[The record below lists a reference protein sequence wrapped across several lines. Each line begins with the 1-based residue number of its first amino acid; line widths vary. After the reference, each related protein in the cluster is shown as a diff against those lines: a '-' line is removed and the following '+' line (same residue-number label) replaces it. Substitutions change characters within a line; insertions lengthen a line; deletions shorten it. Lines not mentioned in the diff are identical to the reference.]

1 MKNPTKAQ
9 MKPITTIFSQS
20 GMRSTLLCLAI
31 SAFASS
37 ALAADGEKHAMPD
50 FTKGDSIPTN
60 AKHDWNLGPTGL
72 RGWMFCDKLVTTDA
86 RQIAITAVDKGS
98 PADGVVEVGDVLLGA
113 GGRPFS
119 FDPRTELGRAIT
131 EAETEAGSG
140 KLMLTRWRAGQTSE
154 IRVTIPILGT
164 FSETSPF
171 DCPKSKRILEQGIKT
186 LAERVLQPDYERRTD
201 GIPRS
206 LNALALLAGGGQEHL
221 PLVKREAQWAA
232 NFSTKSYSTWYY
244 GYVMT
249 FLAEYIM
256 ATGDESVLPG
266 LRRLALEAAN
276 GQSAVG
282 SWGHKFALPDG
293 RLSGY
298 GMMNAP
304 GLPLTIGLVLAR
316 DAGVKDPEVE
326 KSIELSARLIRF
338 YIGKGAVPYGD
349 HPAWTETH
357 EDNGKCGMAAVLF
370 QLLGE
375 AKGADFFTRMAVAS
389 HGNERD
395 GGHTGNF
402 FNVTW
407 SLPAIGQ
414 AGPHA
419 TGAWMHEFGTWYHD
433 LARRWDGTFP
443 HQGPPEPDY
452 DSYKGWD
459 ATGAYLLGYALPLK
473 RIVLTGKKPSVV
485 PQLNHVEAENLIAD
499 GSGWTNKDRK
509 SAYQKLTEAELLTR
523 LGSWSPI
530 VRERAAAELAA
541 RKPVPVSAIISLLD
555 SPSIEARLGACHAL
569 EELKSAAAPAVP
581 MLRQTLQH
589 SDLWLRVKAAD
600 ALAAIG
606 KPALP
611 ALPDIL
617 ARIAI
622 GPTDEDPRA
631 MEQRYLCGAVFD
643 KMLNDARKLEGVDR
657 EKLRAAIARGLENQ
671 DGHARSKVSEVY
683 QRLIFE
689 EIEPLLPA
697 ICDAVE
703 KPAPSGEMFADG
715 VRLNGLKLLA
725 AHHVEEGIMAC
736 ADYIRTQN
744 PWDSQERT
752 PQILEQLLK
761 YGAHAQTVVPKLRET
776 AEYFEQR
783 EPDFPKQLSLR
794 KAAAVRDAITRIEAS
809 TERPVLRQVKP

>member
-1 MKNPTKAQ
+1 MNRRPMK
-9 MKPITTIFSQS
+9 TTLISLTCAALIACAS
-20 GMRSTLLCLAI
+20 
-31 SAFASS
+31 SAFA
-37 ALAADGEKHAMPD
+37 AGGEKLTMPD
-50 FTKGDSIPTN
+50 FTKGDAIPDK
-60 AKHDWNLGPTGL
+60 AKKDWNLGPTGL
-72 RGWMFCDKLVTTDA
+72 RGWMFSDKLVTTDA

-98 PADGVVEVGDVLLGA
+98 PADGVLAVGDVLLGV
-113 GGRPFS
+113 GGKAFS
-119 FDPRTELGRAIT
+119 YDPRTELGKAIT
-131 EAETEAGSG
+131 AAESDAGGG
-140 KLMLTRWRAGQTSE
+140 KLALTRWRAGKSE
-154 IRVTIPILGT
+154 EVVVKLAVLGSYSAT
-164 FSETSPF
+164 APYG
-171 DCPKSKRILEQGIKT
+171 CAKSKRILEQGIKA
-186 LAERVLQPDYERRTD
+186 LAARVAQADYAKKTD

-206 LNALALLAGGGQEHL
+206 LNALALLASGDAAHL

-232 NFSTKSYSTWYY
+232 DFSTNSYSTWYY
-244 GYVMT
+244 GYVMML
-249 FLAEYIM
+249 LAEYIT

-304 GLPLTIGLVLAR
+304 GLPLTISLVMAR
-316 DAGVKDPEVE
+316 DAGVKDAEVARA
-326 KSIELSARLIRF
+326 IEMSARLMRF

-370 QLLGE
+370 QRLGE
-375 AKGADFFTRMAVAS
+375 AKGAEFFTRMAVAS

-395 GGHTGNF
+395 GGHTGNY
-402 FNVTW
+402 FNMTW

-414 AGPHA
+414 AGPQA
-419 TGAWMHEFGTWYHD
+419 TGAWMGEFGAWYHD

-443 HQGPPEPDY
+443 HQGPPEPDF

-473 RIVLTGKKPSVV
+473 KIVLTGKKPGVAT
-485 PQLNHVEAENLIAD
+485 QLNAAAAQSLIAD
-499 GSGWTNKDRK
+499 GRGWDNKDRK
-509 SAYQKLTEAELLTR
+509 SAYQKLSEAELLTR

-541 RKPVPVSAIISLLD
+541 RKPAPVPALIALLD
-555 SPSIEARLGACHAL
+555 SPSLDARIGACHAL
-569 EELKSAAAPAVP
+569 EELRGAAAPAVP
-581 MLRQTLQH
+581 QLRATLQH
-589 SDLWLRVKAAD
+589 PNLWLRVKAAD

-617 ARIAI
+617 DRIART
-622 GPTDEDPRA
+622 PEKDDPRA
-631 MEQRYLCGAVFD
+631 MEQRYLCGAVFE

-657 EKLRAAIARGLENQ
+657 EKLRTAIARGLQNQ
-671 DGHARSKVSEVY
+671 DGHARSKVSGIY
-683 QRLIFE
+683 ARLTFD
-689 EIEPLLPA
+689 EIKPLLPA
-697 ICDAVE
+697 IRDAIV

-715 VRLNGLKLLA
+715 VRLKGLKLLA
-725 AHHVEEGIMAC
+725 AHGIEEGIAAC

-744 PWDSQERT
+744 PWASQERIKE
-752 PQILEQLLK
+752 ILPILLQ
-761 YGAHAQTVVPKLRET
+761 YGAHAQTVIPQLREA

-783 EPDFPKQLSLR
+783 EPDFPKKLSLQ
-794 KAAAVRDAITRIEAS
+794 KAAAVREAIAKIEAS
-809 TERPVLRQVKP
+809 QERPELRRVK

>member
-1 MKNPTKAQ
+1 M
-9 MKPITTIFSQS
+9 FS
-20 GMRSTLLCLAI
+20 
-31 SAFASS
+31 
-37 ALAADGEKHAMPD
+37 
-50 FTKGDSIPTN
+50 
-60 AKHDWNLGPTGL
+60 
-72 RGWMFCDKLVTTDA
+72 DKLVTTDA
-86 RQIAITAVDKGS
+86 RQIAVTVVDQGS
-98 PADGVVEVGDVLLGA
+98 PADGVIAVGDVLLGA
-113 GGRPFS
+113 GGKPFS

-131 EAETEAGSG
+131 AAETEAGAG
-140 KLMLTRWRAGQTSE
+140 KLALTRWRAGKSE
-154 IRVTIPILGT
+154 EVVVKLPVMGT
-164 FSETSPF
+164 FSATAPF
-171 DCPKSKRILEQGIKT
+171 ACPKSKRIFEQGVKA
-186 LAERVLQPDYERRTD
+186 LAARMAVADYPKKTD

-206 LNALALLAGGGQEHL
+206 LNALALLASGDASHL

-232 NFSTKSYSTWYY
+232 DFSTDGYSTWYY
-244 GYVMT
+244 GYVMML
-249 FLAEYIM
+249 LAEYIT

-304 GLPLTIGLVLAR
+304 GLPLTIGLVMAR
-316 DAGVKDPEVE
+316 DAGVKDPKVARA
-326 KSIELSARLIRF
+326 IEMSARLMRF

-370 QLLGE
+370 QRLGE
-375 AKGADFFTRMAVAS
+375 AKGAEFFTRMAVAS

-402 FNVTW
+402 FNMTW

-419 TGAWMHEFGTWYHD
+419 TGAWMNEFGAWYHD
-433 LARRWDGTFP
+433 LARRGDGAFA

-473 RIVLTGKKPSVV
+473 KIVLTGKKPGVAT
-485 PQLNHVEAENLIAD
+485 QLPAATAQSLIAD
-499 GSGWTNKDRK
+499 GRGWTNKDRK
-509 SAYQKLTEAELLTR
+509 SAYQKLTEPELLTR

-541 RKPVPVSAIISLLD
+541 RKPAPVTAIIALLD
-555 SPSIEARLGACHAL
+555 SPSLDARIGACHAL
-569 EELKSAAAPAVP
+569 EELRGAAAPAVP
-581 MLRQTLQH
+581 QLRKTLQH
-589 SDLWLRVKAAD
+589 ADLWLRVKAAD

-606 KPALP
+606 KEALP

-617 ARIAI
+617 DRIART
-622 GPTDEDPRA
+622 PEKDDPRA
-631 MEQRYLCGAVFD
+631 MEQRYLCGAVFE
-643 KMLNDARKLEGVDR
+643 KMLNDAKKLEGVDR
-657 EKLRAAIARGLENQ
+657 EKLRTAIARGLQNQ
-671 DGHARSKVSEVY
+671 DGHARSKVSSIY
-683 QRLIFE
+683 ARLTFD
-689 EIEPLLPA
+689 EIAPLLPA
-697 ICDAVE
+697 IRDAIV

-715 VRLNGLKLLA
+715 VRLKGLKLLA
-725 AHHVEEGIMAC
+725 AHHVEEGIAAS
-736 ADYIRTQN
+736 ADYIRMQN
-744 PWDSQERT
+744 PWASQERIKE
-752 PQILEQLLK
+752 ILPILLQ
-761 YGAHAQTVVPKLRET
+761 YGAHAQTVIPKLREA

-783 EPDFPKQLSLR
+783 EPDFPKKLSLQ
-794 KAAAVRDAITRIEAS
+794 KAAAVREAIAKIEAS
-809 TERPVLRQVKP
+809 AERPELRRMK

>member
-1 MKNPTKAQ
+1 MT
-9 MKPITTIFSQS
+9 PITTKFLQS
-20 GMRSTLLCLAI
+20 MKAPFVCAAL
-31 SAFASS
+31 SAFACS
-37 ALAADGEKHAMPD
+37 ALAAGGEKLAMPD
-50 FTKGDSIPTN
+50 FTRGDTIPTN

-86 RQIAITAVDKGS
+86 RQIAVTAVDKGS
-98 PADGVVEVGDVLLGA
+98 PAHGVIEVGDVLLGA
-113 GGRPFS
+113 AGKPFS

-131 EAETEAGSG
+131 AAETEAGGG
-140 KLMLTRWRAGQTSE
+140 KLALTLWRAGQTSE
-154 IRVTIPILGT
+154 VMVTLPVLGT
-164 FSETSPF
+164 FSKTAPF
-171 DCPKSKRILEQGIKT
+171 DCPKSKRILEQGLKT
-186 LAERVLQPDYERRTD
+186 LAERVSQPGYGKQTD

-206 LNALALLAGGGQEHL
+206 LNALALLAGGDPAHL

-232 NFSTKSYSTWYY
+232 EFSTKGYSTWYY
-244 GYVMT
+244 GYVMM
-249 FLAEYIM
+249 LLSEYII
-256 ATGDESVLPG
+256 ATGDESVSPG

-304 GLPLTIGLVLAR
+304 GLPLTIGLVMAR
-316 DAGVKDPEVE
+316 DAGVKDPEVA
-326 KSIELSARLIRF
+326 KAIELSARLMRF

-370 QLLGE
+370 QRLHE
-375 AKGADFFTRMAVAS
+375 AKGAEFFTRMAVAS

-402 FNVTW
+402 FNITW

-433 LARRWDGTFP
+433 LARRWDGAFP
-443 HQGPPEPDY
+443 HQGPPEPDH
-452 DSYKGWD
+452 DSYQVWD
-459 ATGAYLLGYALPLK
+459 ATGAYLIGYALPLK
-473 RIVLTGKKPSVV
+473 KIVLTGKKPGVA
-485 PQLNHVEAENLIAD
+485 PQFNAVAAQNLIAD
-499 GSGWTNKDRK
+499 GRGWTNKDRK

-541 RKPVPVSAIISLLD
+541 RKPSPVSAIISLLD
-555 SPSIEARLGACHAL
+555 SPSLDARLGACQAL
-569 EELKSAAAPAVP
+569 EELKGAAAPAAP
-581 MLRQTLQH
+581 QLRKTLQH

-617 ARIAI
+617 DRIARD
-622 GPTDEDPRA
+622 PEKDDPRA
-631 MEQRYLCGAVFD
+631 MEQRYLCGAVFG
-643 KMLNDARKLEGVDR
+643 KMLTDAQKLEGVDR
-657 EKLRAAIARGLENQ
+657 EKLRAAIARGLQNQ
-671 DGHARSKVSEVY
+671 DGHARSKVSEIY
-683 QRLIFE
+683 QRLTFD
-689 EIEPLLPA
+689 EIKPLLPA
-697 ICDAVE
+697 IRDAVE

-736 ADYIRTQN
+736 ADYLRTQN
-744 PWDSQERT
+744 PWDSQDRT
-752 PQILEQLLK
+752 PKILEQLLK
-761 YGAHAQTVVPKLRET
+761 YGAHAQTVIPKLRET
-776 AEYFEQR
+776 ADYFEQR
-783 EPDFPKQLSLR
+783 EPDFPRQLSLK
-794 KAAAVRDAITRIEAS
+794 KAAAVREAIDKIQAS
-809 TERPVLRQVKP
+809 TERPELTHIRP